1 MCFKFKSRL
10 RVISIKYVISNTK
23 KLQKKTYLLFL
34 LLNKYSHNASF
45 DRLTMNSDPYPSVIA
60 GPPQP
65 SVILQPNVFS
75 MVPGTERY
83 VVEGSGAILIPIYT
97 GDTFSISN
105 NEGGQVCEIVAADN
119 NGKIDSMLLGKVTN
133 NDACGLKLLLSSFNH
148 SLHGLL
154 MGLKSRNI
162 DLALAGG
169 ISIFDSETRAK
180 SIVSF
185 TAANDGV
192 VIISAPGD
200 VMDFSSQN
208 TSSPLTVTLNRATIK
223 SIDKFALPDP
233 LSDPVLD
240 LRVKTR
246 TAESYFVKAGDYIQV
261 IDVDGRQCTDFQC
274 FSARKLDKGIEHAL
288 DVTTTRSLLSQS
300 YPMPGLHAKYYDQDF
315 LPLLEVV
322 QDTCGR
328 HDAFALA
335 CASKYYDDIGYPG
348 HANCSDNFNE
358 VLREHGVKDR
368 AGWMAINFFFNT
380 SIDEHGVLYSDEPW
394 SRPGDYVLLRAL
406 TDLICVSSAC
416 PDDTTAANGWNPTDI
431 HVRTYNGQEKFQHAV
446 ASRVTPNSEP
456 KMTKQ
461 TGFHESFAKHTRN
474 FIEYNGY
481 WLANCFAASGP
492 IDEYMACRQKCV
504 VLDLSPL
511 RKFEIT
517 GPDAEALC
525 QFIFT
530 RNMKTLGDGHV
541 VYTAMCY
548 EHGGMIDD
556 GTIFRLGRDNFRW
569 IGGSDYGG
577 EWMREQAEKLSL
589 NVLVRSSTDMQH
601 NIAVQGPNSRD
612 LMKNIIWTAP
622 HQPKLENLA
631 WFRFTPARIGGEHGV
646 PIVVSRTGYTGE
658 LGYEIFCHPKHCKEV
673 FDAVW
678 SEGQNYDIKPMGL
691 EALDMVRIEA
701 GLIFADYDFSDQTD
715 PFEAGIG
722 FTVPLK
728 SKTDDFIGRDALIR
742 RKETPSRKLVGL
754 DIDASVCVNHG
765 DPVHIGRA
773 QIGEVTSSMR
783 SPLLKKN
790 IALARV
796 DIAHAEIGTELE
808 IGKLDGQQKRLGA
821 KIVPFAHYDPKKER
835 PRS

>member
-1 MCFKFKSRL
+1 
-10 RVISIKYVISNTK
+10 
-23 KLQKKTYLLFL
+23 
-34 LLNKYSHNASF
+34 
-45 DRLTMNSDPYPSVIA
+45 MNFSQYPEVLS

-65 SVILQPNVFS
+65 SAILQPSVFS
-75 MVPGTERY
+75 MPAGMERY
-83 VVEGSGAILIPIYT
+83 VIEGSGAILLPVFA
-97 GDTFSISN
+97 GDTFTIIN
-105 NEGGQVCEIVAADN
+105 DEGGQVCEILAADKK
-119 NGKIDSMLLGKVTN
+119 GKIDLSILNETPN
-133 NDACGLKLLLSSFNH
+133 NDARGLKQLLDTNNQ
-148 SLHGLL
+148 SLIGLRL
-154 MGLKSRNI
+154 GMETRNI
-162 DLALAGG
+162 DLVSAKGL
-169 ISIFDSETRAK
+169 SIFGNSSKAK
-180 SIVSF
+180 SEAKFDVKRDAVI
-185 TAANDGV
+185 
-192 VIISAPGD
+192 IISAPGNS
-200 VMDFSSQN
+200 MDLEKQN
-208 TSSPLTVTLNRATIK
+208 TTTSLTVNLNRSSIKTIE
-223 SIDKFALPDP
+223 KFALPDP

-240 LRVKTR
+240 LRIKSQ
-246 TAESYFVKAGDYIQV
+246 TADSYFVKAGDYIQV

-288 DVTTTRSLLSQS
+288 DVTTTRSIQGHN
-300 YPMPGLHAKYYDQDF
+300 YPMPGLHGKYYDQDF

-348 HANCSDNFNE
+348 HINCSDNFNMA
-358 VLREHGVKDR
+358 LNKHGVKDR

-380 SIDEHGVLYSDEPW
+380 GIDDHGVMYSDEPW

-406 TDLICVSSAC
+406 TDLVCVSSAC
-416 PDDTTAANGWNPTDI
+416 PDDTSPANGWNPTDI
-431 HVRTYNGQEKFQHAV
+431 HIRTYDGKEKFQRAV
-446 ASRVTPNSEP
+446 ATRVTPNSEP

-461 TGFHESFAKHTRN
+461 TGFHDSFSKHTRN

-481 WLANCFAASGP
+481 WLANCFAAAGP
-492 IDEYMACRQKCV
+492 VDEYMACRNECV

-517 GPDAEALC
+517 GPDSEALC
-525 QFIFT
+525 QYIFT

-556 GTIFRLGRDNFRW
+556 GTVFRLGRDNFRW

-577 EWMREQAEKLSL
+577 EWMREQAEKLGL
-589 NVLVRSSTDMQH
+589 NVLIRSSTDMQH

-622 HQPKLENLA
+622 HQPQLEDLA
-631 WFRFTPARIGGEHGV
+631 WFRFTPARIGDEHGV

-658 LGYEIFCHPKHCKEV
+658 LGYEIFCHPKHCTEV

-678 SEGQNYDIKPMGL
+678 KEGQKYGIKPMGL

-728 SKTDDFIGRDALIR
+728 SKLDDFIGRDALIR

-754 DIDASVCVNHG
+754 DINAAVCVDHG
-765 DPVHIGRA
+765 DPIFIGRA
-773 QIGEVTSSMR
+773 QVGEITSSMR
-783 SPLLKKN
+783 SPILKKN
-790 IALARV
+790 IALARIDV
-796 DIAHAEIGTELE
+796 THTDLGTELE
-808 IGKLDGQQKRLGA
+808 IGKLDGHQKRLGA